1 MVVDMVKVLLVM
13 CRLDLVEV
21 VVSSSF
27 IEPKAELRVTVFSPP
42 ALSLVPAST
51 ASCTVA
57 SALLHRRAAC
67 GACAGRCPSWPGA
80 LAGQ

>member
-27 IEPKAELRVTVFSPP
+27 IEPKPVTVFKCPP
-42 ALSLVPAST
+42 PPSLAPSHR
-51 ASCTVA
+51 
-57 SALLHRRAAC
+57 LLQRR
-67 GACAGRCPSWPGA
+67 
-80 LAGQ
+80 